1 MTPFL
6 LELAA
11 VLLVAAIVAT
21 FGYSS
26 GKRALQKKIDDA
38 AAAYLAA
45 LDDLIAKSVSEG
57 KFKAAANCREI
68 LSRSEALKVHLEG
81 MLNPLEASFEDLTQL
96 SAASQRE
103 NNADQ
108 LFAAI
113 SGLQGS
119 WPSQR
124 RAIESEMRRLLGLLG
139 VQ

>member
-26 GKRALQKKIDDA
+26 GRRALQKKVDEA
-38 AAAYLAA
+38 AVGYLAE

-57 KFKAAANCREI
+57 KFKAAANAREI
-68 LSRSEALKVHLEG
+68 LSRAEALKTHLEG
-81 MLNPLEASFEDLTQL
+81 MLRPLEGSFENLIDL
-96 SAASQRE
+96 SAASQRD

-113 SGLQGS
+113 SALQGS

-124 RAIESEMRRLLGLLG
+124 RAIEGETRRLLGLLG